1 MTPVVPVEA
10 LPAVLALDP
19 IVIAFVKNNLV
30 TLGLFLGFLKGLAKI
45 TPGTTDDK
53 IVTLLTNLFLSIK
66 PEKINRGVIDKR
78 SNPAEERTTLSLEP
92 DVYPN
97 KVILKGDTKDEPEK
111 L

>member
-30 TLGLFLGFLKGLAKI
+30 TIGLFLGFLKGLAKI

-53 IVTLLTNLFLSIK
+53 IATLLTNLFNSVK
-66 PEKINRGVIDKR
+66 PGKNNGGTNSKPTKGEIIHEKT
-78 SNPAEERTTLSLEP
+78 A
-92 DVYPN
+92 
-97 KVILKGDTKDEPEK
+97 
-111 L
+111 

>member
-30 TLGLFLGFLKGLAKI
+30 TIGLFLGFLKGLAKI

-66 PEKINRGVIDKR
+66 PEKINTG
-78 SNPAEERTTLSLEP
+78 PAKERTTLSLDP
-92 DVYPN
+92 NVYPN
-97 KVILKGDTKDEPEK
+97 KVILKGDEKDGTEK